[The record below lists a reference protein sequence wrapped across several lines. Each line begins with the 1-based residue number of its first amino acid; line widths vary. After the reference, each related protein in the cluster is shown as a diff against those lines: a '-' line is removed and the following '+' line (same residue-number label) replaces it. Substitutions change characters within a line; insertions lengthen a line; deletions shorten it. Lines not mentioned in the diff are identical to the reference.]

1 MGIPD
6 YQTLMKPVLLL
17 FQDEEEHKT
26 SEIVEKISDEFKLTS
41 DERKNKLPK
50 SSGKVIGSR
59 VGWAIKYIKEA
70 GLLKNIRR
78 GFYVITKTGIELIKV
93 NPDRIDNLVL
103 SRYSEFLD
111 FRKRNKQREVE
122 PLSQEES
129 SFTPEEQLNYSYE
142 EINLAIKSELLGRIL
157 LQTPDF
163 FEELVVKLLLAL
175 GYGDDHSYAK
185 VTKRSGD
192 GGIDG
197 VIHQDKLGLD
207 IVYIQAKRY
216 DKKNTIGRPDLQKF
230 VGSISGVS
238 ATKGVFITTSSF
250 SSEAKNY
257 LKTVQQ
263 NVVLIDGDHLVELMM
278 QHGVGV
284 KAEQIYTINRIDE
297 DFFSD

>member
-26 SEIVEKISDEFKLTS
+26 SEIVEKVSDEFKLTS
-41 DERKNKLPK
+41 DERNKRLPK
-50 SSGKVIGSR
+50 GSDKVIGNR
-59 VGWAIKYIKEA
+59 VGWAIKYFKEA
-70 GLLKNIRR
+70 GLLKNIRW
-78 GFYVITKTGIELIKV
+78 GFYVITKKGIELIKE
-93 NPDRIDNLVL
+93 NPDRIDNSFL
-103 SRYSEFLD
+103 SRYSGFLD
-111 FRKRNKQREVE
+111 FRKPNKQREVE
-122 PLSQEES
+122 PVTPEES
-129 SFTPEEQLNYSYE
+129 SFTPEEQLNKSYE
-142 EINLAIKSELLGRIL
+142 EINLAIKSELLTRIL
-157 LQTPDF
+157 SQTSDF
-163 FEELVVKLLLAL
+163 FEELVVKLLQAM

-207 IVYIQAKRY
+207 IVYIQAKRH

-250 SSEAKNY
+250 SSEAKDY

-263 NVVLIDGDHLVELMM
+263 NVVLIDGDRLVELMT

-284 KAEQIYTINRIDE
+284 RAEQTYTMNRIDE

>member
-41 DERKNKLPK
+41 DERNERLPK
-50 SSGKVIGSR
+50 GSNKIVVNR
-59 VGWAIKYIKEA
+59 VGWAIKYLKEA
-70 GLLKNIRR
+70 GLVKNIRR
-78 GFYVITKTGIELIKV
+78 GFYLITEQGIELIKE
-93 NPDRIDNLVL
+93 NPNRIDNSFLGK
-103 SRYSEFLD
+103 YSGFLD
-111 FRKRNKQREVE
+111 FRKRNKQGEVE
-122 PLSQEES
+122 PVTQEES
-129 SFTPEEQLNYSYE
+129 SFTPEEQLNKSYE
-142 EINLAIKSELLGRIL
+142 DINLAIKSELLGRIL
-157 LQTPDF
+157 SQTSDF
-163 FEELVVKLLLAL
+163 FEELVVKLLQEM
-175 GYGDDHSYAK
+175 GYGDDQSYAK

-250 SSEAKNY
+250 SSEAKDY

-263 NVVLIDGDHLVELMM
+263 NVVLIDGDRLVELMI

-284 KAEQIYTINRIDE
+284 RAEQTYTINRIDE